1 MTNLLWPGDQR
12 GGRLLTDSAVLHA
25 MVDVESA
32 WLSGLAA
39 NALIP
44 SNAADCDLH
53 TLIDDTD
60 LAALVEAA
68 DDGANPVI
76 PLVVLLRQRAPEP
89 TRRWIHRGLTS
100 QDVLD
105 TALMVTMREALRRVR
120 GELATQLRHLGN
132 LARTHRA
139 TAMVGRTLTQP
150 AIPTTFGVKAA
161 AWLNGVCDAAD
172 VVTQVRTP
180 VQVGGAAGTLAAS
193 VEMAT
198 LMLGA
203 ADATDVAIRLADFTA
218 DTLGLDRR
226 LPWHTVRAPVTSIG
240 DAFVGCTDAWGRIA
254 ADVVTLGR
262 PEIGELAEPAE
273 PGRGG
278 SSTMPNKTNPVLSV
292 LLRRTAITAPP
303 LAATLHT
310 AAGLHNDERA
320 DGAWHAEWDT
330 LRILGRRTVVAASH
344 TSDLLAGLS
353 VDTHRMAANLAATDV
368 SGEQRAIASLLEKPA
383 TTTYLGIGDQII
395 DAALARAEFYLTA
408 TELLASTQRSP
419 L

>member
-1 MTNLLWPGDQR
+1 MTNLLWPGDHR
-12 GGRLLTDSAVLHA
+12 GGRLLTDGAVLHA

-32 WLSGLAA
+32 WLSGLAE

-44 SNAADCDLH
+44 PNAADCDLH
-53 TLIDDTD
+53 ALIDDTD
-60 LAALVEAA
+60 LAALAEAA

-76 PLVVLLRQRAPEP
+76 PLVALLRQRAPEP

-105 TALMVTMREALRRVR
+105 TGLMVAVREAVGRVR
-120 GELATQLRHLGN
+120 AELATQLRHLSDM
-132 LARTHRA
+132 ARTHRA
-139 TAMVGRTLTQP
+139 TAMVARTLTQT

-172 VVTQVRTP
+172 AVAKVRTP
-180 VQVGGAAGTLAAS
+180 VQIGGAAGTLAAS
-193 VEMAT
+193 VEMSA
-198 LMLGA
+198 LVLGVEH
-203 ADATDVAIRLADFTA
+203 ATDVAIRLADFTA
-218 DTLGLDRR
+218 DALGLDGR

-254 ADVVTLGR
+254 ADVLTLGR
-262 PEIGELAEPAE
+262 PEIGELVEPAE

-278 SSTMPNKTNPVLSV
+278 SSTMPDKNNPVLSV
-292 LLRRTAITAPP
+292 LLRRTAITAPA

-310 AAGLHNDERA
+310 AACLHNDERA

-344 TSDLLAGLS
+344 ASDPLAGLF
-353 VDTHRMAANLAATDV
+353 VDPDRMAANLAATDV
-368 SGEQRAIASLLEKPA
+368 SGEQRAIASLVEKPA
-383 TTTYLGIGDQII
+383 TTTYFGVGDQII
-395 DAALARAEFYLTA
+395 DAAVARAECYLGA
-408 TELLASTQRSP
+408 AR
-419 L
+419 